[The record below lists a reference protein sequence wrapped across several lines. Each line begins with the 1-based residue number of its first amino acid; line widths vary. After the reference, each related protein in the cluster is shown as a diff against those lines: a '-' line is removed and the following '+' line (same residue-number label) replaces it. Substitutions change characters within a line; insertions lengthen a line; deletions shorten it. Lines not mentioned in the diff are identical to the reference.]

1 MIHQSDVDFLTS
13 YFFHYHSYLL
23 RLPPETS
30 GVIWTG
36 TIPSEIGLLSTWLQ
50 VLHIEN
56 ARFGNNY
63 GTTTSTSTTGGAG
76 ASTIPDAIYE
86 LTQLRE
92 LKIVN
97 SNLTGT
103 ISGTKISQLSK
114 LEILDLSDNKLTG
127 TIPATEIICSSL
139 SNLNIIKLR
148 GNNLV
153 SETGHDVLRNR
164 TINC

>member
-1 MIHQSDVDFLTS
+1 M
-13 YFFHYHSYLL
+13 
-23 RLPPETS
+23 
-30 GVIWTG
+30 
-36 TIPSEIGLLSTWLQ
+36 
-50 VLHIEN
+50 LHIEN

-63 GTTTSTSTTGGAG
+63 GTTTSTISTTTGGAG

-103 ISGTKISQLSK
+103 ISGTKIISQLSK